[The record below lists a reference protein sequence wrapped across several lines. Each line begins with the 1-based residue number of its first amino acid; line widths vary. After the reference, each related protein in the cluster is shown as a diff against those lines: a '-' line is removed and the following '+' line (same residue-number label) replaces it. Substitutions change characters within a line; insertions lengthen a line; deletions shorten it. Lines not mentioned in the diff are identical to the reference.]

1 MELLVW
7 KGDAVSCSA
16 LWRSYQTQGIRMG
29 FQWKQIIPF
38 LSEHISASESAHDRQ
53 GSRGSQQGSSHPCQR
68 GLSPGQGGFPVFP
81 AWLEQELGWQ
91 ERDGGGADG
100 AHGAGGAAQSAVRT
114 AGTRLAAAANG
125 DGKGWK
131 GKDSTQLVPFGFD
144 LESTGVLATEKERG
158 RRGMTHKN
166 IGVSMKMLL
175 PEDRKEEGPSLQM
188 WRELEE
194 KVPLV

>member
-1 MELLVW
+1 MEADYLRFSLSTFLPLNQHMTGRAASGAAPMHAR
-7 KGDAVSCSA
+7 GD
-16 LWRSYQTQGIRMG
+16 RTQS
-29 FQWKQIIPF
+29 
-38 LSEHISASESAHDRQ
+38 L
-53 GSRGSQQGSSHPCQR
+53 
-68 GLSPGQGGFPVFP
+68 GGFPVFP
-81 AWLEQELGWQ
+81 VWLEQELGWQ
-91 ERDGGGADG
+91 KRDGGGADSG
-100 AHGAGGAAQSAVRT
+100 HRAAVLDGRHKALSEQQ
-114 AGTRLAAAANG
+114 GLALATAANG

-144 LESTGVLATEKERG
+144 LESKGVLAAEQERG

>member
-1 MELLVW
+1 M
-7 KGDAVSCSA
+7 
-16 LWRSYQTQGIRMG
+16 
-29 FQWKQIIPF
+29 
-38 LSEHISASESAHDRQ
+38 
-53 GSRGSQQGSSHPCQR
+53 
-68 GLSPGQGGFPVFP
+68 FPV
-81 AWLEQELGWQ
+81 WLEQELGWQ

-100 AHGAGGAAQSAVRT
+100 GHRAAVLDGQHKALSEQQ
-114 AGTRLAAAANG
+114 GLALATAANG

-144 LESTGVLATEKERG
+144 LESKGVLAAEQERG

>member
-1 MELLVW
+1 ME
-7 KGDAVSCSA
+7 G
-16 LWRSYQTQGIRMG
+16 
-29 FQWKQIIPF
+29 
-38 LSEHISASESAHDRQ
+38 
-53 GSRGSQQGSSHPCQR
+53 
-68 GLSPGQGGFPVFP
+68 
-81 AWLEQELGWQ
+81 EQ
-91 ERDGGGADG
+91 
-100 AHGAGGAAQSAVRT
+100 T
-114 AGTRLAAAANG
+114 AGTELRCWMGGTKHCQNSRDSRWRRLQNG

-144 LESTGVLATEKERG
+144 LESKGVLAAEQERG